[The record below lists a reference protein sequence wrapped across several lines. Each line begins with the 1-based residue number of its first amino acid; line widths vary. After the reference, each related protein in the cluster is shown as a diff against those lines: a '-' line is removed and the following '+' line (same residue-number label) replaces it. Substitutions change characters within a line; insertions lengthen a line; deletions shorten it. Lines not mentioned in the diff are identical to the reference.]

1 MCEYPGRS
9 HRRSKVDVFEKKCVV
24 TTNCEKSA
32 EAIVPGEKKPGRA
45 EQSLVLSKRK
55 KEVNIMKA
63 ECPVTWSCPQKD
75 SAEHEEYVGVQSVG
89 SQEVGEED
97 GADLLERIL
106 SRDNLNRAYKRV
118 RANKGAPG
126 IDGMTIEDALP
137 WLREHREELLETI
150 RQGKYKPQPVRRKE
164 IPKPDGGVR
173 KLGIPTV
180 IDRIIQQAIAQQ
192 LVPIYEPLFSDDSY
206 GYRPNRSA
214 QQAIQKVKWY
224 AEQGY
229 TSAVLVDLT
238 KYFDTLNHELL
249 MNLLRKNIRDKRVIE
264 LIKKY
269 LKAGVMENG
278 LLVKTTEGSPQG
290 GPLSPLLANIYLN
303 EYDKEM
309 ASRGVPVIR
318 YADDI
323 VVLAKSPRAAQRLLE
338 STQRYLEGK
347 LKLRMNVEKSKVVSV
362 FAIRNFK
369 FLGFALGKGKNS
381 IYIRA
386 HTKSL
391 KKAKVKLK
399 ELTSRSQGRNVRKVM
414 ENVKVYIRGWLG
426 YFGIASMRTTMQRW
440 DKWLRRRFR
449 MYIWK
454 QWKKPKTR
462 VESLIKLGVPKE
474 RAWIAARTRKAYWR
488 CAAMPIVQEGL
499 SKEILARA
507 GYYSIQT
514 RYEQVH
520 LCD

>member
-1 MCEYPGRS
+1 
-9 HRRSKVDVFEKKCVV
+9 
-24 TTNCEKSA
+24 
-32 EAIVPGEKKPGRA
+32 
-45 EQSLVLSKRK
+45 
-55 KEVNIMKA
+55 MKA
-63 ECPVTWSCPQKD
+63 EYPEDRSYPQKD
-75 SAEHEEYVGVQSVG
+75 SAEHEGYVGAQSVG
-89 SQEVGEED
+89 CREVAEQD

-126 IDGMTIEDALP
+126 IDGMTVEDALP
-137 WLREHREELLETI
+137 WLREHRDELLESI
-150 RQGKYKPQPVRRKE
+150 RNGKYKPQPVRRKE

-192 LVPIYEPLFSDDSY
+192 LVPIYEPLFSEDSY

-214 QQAIQKVKWY
+214 QQAIRKVKWY

-229 TSAVLVDLT
+229 TSAVLVDLS

-249 MNLLRKNIRDKRVIE
+249 MNLLRRNIHDKRVTE
-264 LIKKY
+264 LIKRY

-303 EYDKEM
+303 EYDQEM
-309 ASRGVPVIR
+309 AKRGVPVIR

-323 VVLAKSPRAAQRLLE
+323 VVLAKSLRAAQRLLE

-347 LKLRMNVEKSKVVSV
+347 LKLKMNVEKSKVVSV
-362 FAIRNFK
+362 YSIRNFK
-369 FLGFALGKGKNS
+369 FLGFALGKGKNGV
-381 IYIRA
+381 YIRA
-386 HTKSL
+386 HAKSL
-391 KKAKVKLK
+391 RKAKAKLK

-414 ENVKVYIRGWLG
+414 QNVKIYIRGWLG
-426 YFGIASMRTTMQRW
+426 YFGIASMKTTMREW
-440 DKWLRRRFR
+440 DGWLRRRYR
-449 MYIWK
+449 CYIWK
-454 QWKKPKTR
+454 QWKKPKAR
-462 VESLIKLGVPKE
+462 AKNLMQLGIPEWQAKAVSNC
-474 RAWIAARTRKAYWR
+474 RKAYWHM
-488 CAAMPIVQEGL
+488 AKNGHVQRAI
-499 SKEILARA
+499 SKERLAQA
-507 GYYSIQT
+507 GCYSILD
-514 RYEQVH
+514 RYESLH

>member
-1 MCEYPGRS
+1 
-9 HRRSKVDVFEKKCVV
+9 
-24 TTNCEKSA
+24 
-32 EAIVPGEKKPGRA
+32 
-45 EQSLVLSKRK
+45 
-55 KEVNIMKA
+55 MKA
-63 ECPVTWSCPQKD
+63 ECPVTRSCPQKD

-229 TSAVLVDLT
+229 TSAVLVDLS

-440 DKWLRRRFR
+440 DKWLRRRIR